1 MVRSKKG
8 GRRREK
14 EGAGS
19 PAVRG
24 AAKRHKQIADSKLK
38 TQNPKLE
45 TLNFKL

>member
-8 GRRREK
+8 
-14 EGAGS
+14 EGWS
-19 PAVRG
+19 
-24 AAKRHKQIADSKLK
+24 KQIADSKLK